1 MDMVQAVIERN
12 DGFFFDMANKAA
24 DVDHF
29 IKADVLEWIGVMI
42 EMERERSEIARQRD
56 EDNKRDAEYW
66 ENYAEYQRDLMADLW
81 WGRI

>member
-29 IKADVLEWIGVMI
+29 IKADVLEWIGIRI
-42 EMERERSEIARQRD
+42 EEQREIQAIARR
-56 EDNKRDAEYW
+56 RDAENQGEVWSY
-66 ENYAEYQRDLMADLW
+66 EQQYRHDFMEEMG
-81 WGRI
+81 WGI